1 MPVANHALATVGKN
15 QLGVRRQKCLE
26 LRLDRLGDQPA
37 RPRSQNFG
45 ERIIDRPFLSK
56 GNDSILVHGVT
67 LLPGGSGGF
76 STNPLRRLPCT
87 PSLCSPAYQCALDA
101 T

>member
-1 MPVANHALATVGKN
+1 MPVTNHAPAPVGEN
-15 QLGVRRQKCLE
+15 QLGVRVQERLE

-37 RPRSQNFG
+37 RPGSHNFG
-45 ERIIDRPFLSK
+45 EWIIARPFLSK

-76 STNPLRRLPCT
+76 STNPVRRLPHIVT
-87 PSLCSPAYQCALDA
+87 QFPA
-101 T
+101 